1 MTMTRFAAA
10 VWGLAL
16 AALPG
21 FAFAADTGAV
31 PDLTGHWVGLVGLG
45 LFVLAYALVIAEET
59 THLRKSKPVVVA
71 AGLMWTLLA
80 VEMARRGQSDAVTAA
95 VRHVFLEYA
104 ELLLFLLVAM
114 TYVNALEERRVF
126 DALRSKL
133 VRSGFG
139 YRALF
144 WLTGILAFFLSP
156 VADNMTTAL
165 VMCAVVLAV
174 GRDQPRFTTLSCINI
189 VVAANA
195 GGAFSPFGDITTL
208 MVWQKGV
215 VPFAG
220 FFHLF
225 LPAVAT
231 FLVPALL
238 MHPALPPGA
247 PFARGA
253 AVVMLPGAL
262 GIAAL
267 FGVTIAVTVS
277 FHSALHLP
285 PVIGMMSGLGLLQL
299 YSYTLRSHYR
309 RDPTRTDWNFD
320 VFERISRLEWDTLLF
335 FYGVMMCVGAL
346 GLLGYLSL
354 TSHLLYD
361 QLGPTSANIAI
372 GVLSAIFDNIPL
384 MFAVLT
390 MNPDMGLGQWLLITL
405 TAGIGGS
412 LLSIGSAAG
421 VALMGQA
428 RGIYTFSAHL
438 RWSWAVAAG
447 FAAGILVHLWLNAD
461 LF

>member
-1 MTMTRFAAA
+1 MRCVAA

-16 AALPG
+16 TVLPG
-21 FAFAADTGAV
+21 VVFAADPAAL

-45 LFVLAYALVIAEET
+45 LFVLAYALVIAEES

-80 VEMARRGQSDAVTAA
+80 VELARRGQSDALTAA

-215 VPFAG
+215 VPFAD

-231 FLVPALL
+231 FVIPALL
-238 MHPALPPGA
+238 MHPALPSGA
-247 PFARGA
+247 PNARGA

-267 FGVTIAVTVS
+267 FGVTIAITVT

-309 RDPTRTDWNFD
+309 RDPTRTEWNFD

-405 TAGIGGS
+405 TTGIGGS

-438 RWSWAVAAG
+438 RWSWAVVAG
-447 FAAGILVHLWLNAD
+447 YAAGILVHLWLNAD